1 MFNGRERPMPGGLVE
16 RTLREEL
23 VQTFHDP
30 AYKPPSLPSVAIMLS
45 RITRS
50 DETSVG
56 DVVRVLEQDQMLAGS
71 VLRLVSSPLYASR
84 SPVTSLH
91 QAVVR
96 LGLKR
101 LRSVVFEAALRG
113 GIFNLPEYQET
124 VEQVRRHSTTTAYIA
139 KLVCEASG
147 VDEDDGFICGLLH
160 DVGFSALMLSV
171 SHVEKGDSPRL
182 DALWGDIERM
192 HERAS
197 SLVAR
202 LWELPSEICET
213 VGHHHDPARC
223 SDDRA
228 AKVAAA
234 VCIGDWL
241 TERFGANVVG
251 PRDPNGKVVAA
262 DQVSEA
268 GLAHARRILGVDDAK
283 LETLVE
289 RAEEIVPEIL
299 WV

>member
-1 MFNGRERPMPGGLVE
+1 MGGGLVE
-16 RTLREEL
+16 QTLREEL
-23 VQTFHDP
+23 VATFHDP
-30 AYKPPSLPSVAIMLS
+30 EYRPPPLPSVAIMLS
-45 RITRS
+45 RVTRS
-50 DETSVG
+50 DETSIG

-84 SPVTSLH
+84 TPISSLH

-96 LGLKR
+96 LGLKS

-113 GIFNLPEYQET
+113 GIFNLPDYQET
-124 VEQVRRHSTTTAYIA
+124 VEQVRRHSTTSAYIA

-147 VDEDDGFICGLLH
+147 VDKDDGFICGLLH
-160 DVGFSALMLSV
+160 DVGFSALLFSV
-171 SHVEKGDSPRL
+171 SHVEKGDSPKL
-182 DALWGDIERM
+182 EALWGDVERM

-202 LWELPSEICET
+202 LWDLPAELCET
-213 VGHHHDPARC
+213 VGHHHDPSRC
-223 SDDRA
+223 SSEKA
-228 AKVAAA
+228 AKIAAA

-251 PRDPNGKVVAA
+251 PRGPDGVALPG
-262 DQVSEA
+262 DQFDEA
-268 GLAHARRILGVDDAK
+268 GIASARRLLGIDDAK
-283 LETLVE
+283 LDALVV

>member
-1 MFNGRERPMPGGLVE
+1 MRGGLVE
-16 RTLREEL
+16 QTLREEL

-30 AYKPPSLPSVAIMLS
+30 EYRPPPLPSVAIMLS

-50 DETSVG
+50 DDTSIG

-96 LGLKR
+96 LGLKS

-113 GIFNLPEYQET
+113 GIFNLPDYHET
-124 VEQVRRHSTTTAYIA
+124 VEQVRRHSTTSAYIA
-139 KLVCEASG
+139 RIACEACG
-147 VDEDDGFICGLLH
+147 VDKDDGFICGLLH
-160 DVGFSALMLSV
+160 DVGFSALLLSV
-171 SHVEKGDSPRL
+171 SHVEKGASPRL
-182 DALWGDIERM
+182 DALWTDIDGM

-202 LWELPSEICET
+202 LWDLPAEICDT

-223 SDDRA
+223 ASEQA
-228 AKVAAA
+228 ARVAAA
-234 VCIGDWL
+234 VCVGEWL
-241 TERFGANVVG
+241 AERFGADVVG
-251 PRDPNGKVVAA
+251 PRRADGSAMRADEVREAA
-262 DQVSEA
+262 VTD
-268 GLAHARRILGVDDAK
+268 ARRILGVDDAK
-283 LETLVE
+283 LETIVG
-289 RAEEIVPEIL
+289 RAEEVVPEIL